1 MAKTKGEGVSS
12 LNSAEFIRLA
22 AWFQAVLLRMQN
34 QFNDYQLGY
43 LDEASYRLMLQY
55 AAQIL
60 PMTEQLEI
68 DLAANFDPAFVQAVK
83 SSSAE

>member
-1 MAKTKGEGVSS
+1 M
-12 LNSAEFIRLA
+12 
-22 AWFQAVLLRMQN
+22 LLRMQN

-60 PMTEQLEI
+60 PMTQQLEI
-68 DLAANFDPAFVQAVK
+68 DLTANFDPAFVQAVK
-83 SSSAE
+83 SSPAK